1 MKFQYYFSPV
11 VAAVAIALGATSAL
25 GESTPTQEKTI
36 FCETSSGTP
45 TTMAKTAEGGS
56 LPIFHWRTDA
66 LPEYL
71 NSEQLCQDVSDKLQ
85 TYSSE
90 GGRVS
95 SFKTHEQ
102 AGLPAVCAEETAG
115 NCSLVLF
122 TLEPSD
128 NLVESNRILDSILD
142 SNLKQD
148 KFYSTERGVQSHGYK
163 VKLWSL
169 LGWF

>member
-1 MKFQYYFSPV
+1 MKFQYYFSPI
-11 VAAVAIALGATSAL
+11 VAAIAIALGTTSAL
-25 GESTPTQEKTI
+25 GEPLPTQEKTI
-36 FCETSSGTP
+36 FCETSSKTP
-45 TTMAKTAEGGS
+45 TTMAKTAEGAS
-56 LPIFHWRTDA
+56 LPIFHWRTEA

-71 NSEQLCQDVSDKLQ
+71 NSEQLCQNVSDKLQ

-102 AGLPAVCAEETAG
+102 AGLPVICAEATIG

-122 TLEPSD
+122 TLAPSD
-128 NLVESNRILDSILD
+128 NLLESNRVLDSILD

-148 KFYSTERGVQSHGYK
+148 KFNSAERGVQSHGYK
-163 VKLWSL
+163 VNLWTL
-169 LGWF
+169 LGF